1 MGAVGEG
8 VGRGKGRERE
18 KKNADSPAPSHPR
31 QERRGKERRKKKKR
45 KERKGEEDLE
55 VATLFVISRNRKGQR
70 SLQKSKLAWQPRLA
84 RPPPTPHPPNKNIPP
99 LKEVLALHFEEGMPV
114 HKQFS
119 VIYFPANELFHILHC
134 LFMII
139 CIH

>member
-1 MGAVGEG
+1 MGE
-8 VGRGKGRERE
+8 
-18 KKNADSPAPSHPR
+18 
-31 QERRGKERRKKKKR
+31 R

-55 VATLFVISRNRKGQR
+55 ATTLFVISRNRKGQR

-84 RPPPTPHPPNKNIPP
+84 RPPPTPHPPHKNIPP